1 MNKLICKFFRH
12 IPKKERLVFSSNN
25 SELKTFEAE
34 CGRCGCKLFGKEDR
48 GEFSGELI
56 KVFISVSNS

>member
-1 MNKLICKFFRH
+1 MN
-12 IPKKERLVFSSNN
+12 NN

-48 GEFSGELI
+48 GEFSGDLIEL
-56 KVFISVSNS
+56 FISVSNS